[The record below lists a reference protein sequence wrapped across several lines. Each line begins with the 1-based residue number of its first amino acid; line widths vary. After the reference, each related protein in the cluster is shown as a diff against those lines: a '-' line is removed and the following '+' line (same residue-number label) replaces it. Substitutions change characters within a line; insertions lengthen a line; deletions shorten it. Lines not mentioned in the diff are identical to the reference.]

1 MLRLSRNLKIPN
13 HFQILNLQE
22 KFKIDE
28 KLLKKNFLK
37 LQREHHPDKLASSSS
52 PSSSSSSSSV
62 TITSSDINKAY
73 KCLKTPI
80 ERGLYLIKLK
90 DSSKDLSELNI
101 ISNTDFLLD
110 IYEFNEEFDEA
121 IQDKNVEI
129 FEKLFLENEE
139 KRKILIDEIEELFGR
154 RELEKCFEKLAELK
168 YYESIKDRAFES
180 EMMTEI

>member
-28 KLLKKNFLK
+28 KILKKNFLK

-52 PSSSSSSSSV
+52 SSSSSPAIS
-62 TITSSDINKAY
+62 SSDINKAY

-168 YYESIKDRAFES
+168 YYESIKERAFES
-180 EMMTEI
+180 ELMTEI

>member
-28 KLLKKNFLK
+28 KILKKNFLK

-52 PSSSSSSSSV
+52 SSSSSPAIS
-62 TITSSDINKAY
+62 SSDINKAY

>member
-28 KLLKKNFLK
+28 KILKKNFLK

-52 PSSSSSSSSV
+52 SSSSSPKIS
-62 TITSSDINKAY
+62 SSDINKAY

-168 YYESIKDRAFES
+168 YYESIKERAFES
-180 EMMTEI
+180 ELMTEI

>member
-28 KLLKKNFLK
+28 KILKKNFLK

-52 PSSSSSSSSV
+52 SSSSSPAIS
-62 TITSSDINKAY
+62 SSDINKAY

-90 DSSKDLSELNI
+90 DSSKDLSELNT

-168 YYESIKDRAFES
+168 YYESIKERAFES
-180 EMMTEI
+180 ELMTEI